1 MSTSSRSLLSD
12 YVPSPSRYDEMVDD
26 IQIPRPH
33 WRAFLSHLATL
44 PMETMLGRSRFVQ
57 EAIASDGVTYNVY
70 ADPKGT
76 SRPWELDLLPLI
88 LPADE
93 WRQISAAV
101 AQRAR
106 LLDAVL
112 ADLYGPQKLL
122 AEGLIPPALVFGQRS
137 FLWPAQGITPPGGVF
152 MHLYAADLARSP
164 DGRWWVLADRTR
176 GPSGAGYALQN
187 RMTLSRA
194 FPDAFRELQ
203 VEQLAPFFREL
214 QDSLYRL
221 SPTRGEA
228 PLAVLLT
235 PGPFNETYFE
245 HSFLARYLGFP
256 LVEGQDLI
264 VRGDCVYL
272 KTLRGLRRVHAILRR
287 LDDDFCD
294 PVELRADSALGIPGL
309 LHAIRAGNVL
319 VANALGSAVLETG
332 AFAGFYPALSERLFR
347 EKLAMPSIA
356 TWWCGEAPALEYVSR
371 HLDELVIKP
380 AYPSMQMDPVFGHTL
395 DAAGRARLIDR
406 MNRQPHAYV
415 AQEWV
420 RLSHAP
426 TWGNEDGSVAPRAT
440 ALRVFAVATPNGYT
454 VMPGALTRV
463 SPHEGDV
470 VSMQSGGSSKDTWVL
485 AGRPVTRIPLRRPRL
500 GAGDVAASVV
510 DIASRVGEN
519 LFWMGRYAERCEGL
533 ARLLRAALVRVADA
547 APQSEPALRSLIKV
561 SERLELLHTEEEAA
575 ELASAETVET
585 PVVVAIETRFVSAV
599 VDPKVAGGLAA
610 NVHRLHSAANQV
622 RERMSTDNWH
632 VFNRLPQRL
641 PGPRATVSSALAS
654 LDEVMLACVSL
665 AGFAMDDMTR
675 DESWHFLLL
684 GRRLERLA
692 HVTAMVAH
700 VLRLPPAE
708 RTDALEWLLEAA
720 NSIVTFRARYRRAP
734 ELLPVL
740 HLVVFDETNPHS
752 VAFQLRELWL
762 SVERTATELGREV
775 STDQLGPISL
785 ALRAVSLE
793 GFEPE
798 EGSVLEGSCAAL
810 AVLLGRAERAAVALS
825 DELQRRFFSHAGT
838 PAPLGQGTMRR
849 PSEAWKAA
857 QIAKA
862 DLP

>member
-1 MSTSSRSLLSD
+1 VTTSRHLLSD
-12 YVPSPSRYDEMVDD
+12 YVPSASRYDEMVDD

-33 WRAFLSHLATL
+33 WRPFLAHLAAL
-44 PMETMLGRSRFVQ
+44 PAETMMQRSHFVQ
-57 EAIASDGVTYNVY
+57 DAIASDGVTYNVY
-70 ADPKGT
+70 ADPQGANR
-76 SRPWELDLLPLI
+76 SWELDLLPMI
-88 LPADE
+88 LPVDE
-93 WRQISAAV
+93 WREISAAV
-101 AQRAR
+101 TQRAR
-106 LLDAVL
+106 LLDRVL
-112 ADLYGPQKLL
+112 GDLYGAQTLL

-137 FLWPAQGITPPGGVF
+137 YLWPAHGIKPLGGVSL
-152 MHLYAADLARSP
+152 HLYAADLARAP

-187 RMTLSRA
+187 RITLSRA

-214 QDSLYRL
+214 QDSLFRL
-221 SPTRGEA
+221 SPTRGEP

-256 LVEGQDLI
+256 LVEGQDLV

-294 PVELRADSALGIPGL
+294 PVELRADSALGVPGL
-309 LHAIRAGNVL
+309 LHVIRAGNVL
-319 VANALGSAVLETG
+319 MANALGSAVLETG
-332 AFAGFYPALSERLFR
+332 AFAGFYPALNERLFG
-347 EKLAMPSIA
+347 EKLKMPSIA
-356 TWWCGEAPALEYVSR
+356 TWWCGEAPALEYVIA

-380 AYPSMQMDPVFGHTL
+380 AYPSMHVEPVFGHAL
-395 DAAGRARLIDR
+395 DAAGRERLVDR
-406 MNRQPHAYV
+406 LNRQPHAYV

-426 TWGNEDGSVAPRAT
+426 TWGPKDGNVAPRAT
-440 ALRVFAVATPNGYT
+440 ALRVFAVATPNGYA

-485 AGRPVTRIPLRRPRL
+485 AGRPVARQPLRRPRL
-500 GAGDVAASVV
+500 GAEDVAKSAV

-547 APQSEPALRSLIKV
+547 APQSEPALQSLAV
-561 SERLELLHTEEEAA
+561 LCDRLELFPSDEEAEEQTRA
-575 ELASAETVET
+575 AKL
-585 PVVVAIETRFVSAV
+585 VAAV
-599 VDPKVAGGLAA
+599 VDPEVPGGLAA
-610 NVHRLHSAANQV
+610 NVLRLHSCANQV

-641 PGPRATVSSALAS
+641 PGKAATVGSALAS
-654 LDEVMLACVSL
+654 LDDVMLACVSL

-675 DESWHFLLL
+675 DESWHFLLF

-700 VLRLPPAE
+700 VLALAPAE
-708 RTDALEWLLEAA
+708 RADALEWLLEAA

-740 HLVVFDETNPHS
+740 HLVVFDESNPHS
-752 VAFQLRELWL
+752 VAFQLRELSIL
-762 SVERTATELGREV
+762 LAHTAVELGREV
-775 STDQLGPISL
+775 SGDFL
-785 ALRAVSLE
+785 APLAAAFRAAPLD

-798 EGSVLEGSCAAL
+798 TGEVLELACRDLAL
-810 AVLLGRAERAAVALS
+810 LLGRAEQAAYGLS

-838 PAPLGQGTMRR
+838 PAPLGQGSVMR
-849 PSEAWKAA
+849 PSEALRAA
-857 QIAKA
+857 AITGMKKS
-862 DLP
+862 